1 MKRPCIA
8 LDVSKGLS
16 HYQSWIDEETK
27 LHNVKKINHNNE
39 GFNMLISEAN
49 EVEQLAKEKPVFVF
63 EATGVYHRT
72 LQNFLQ
78 SHNYDFIIISPLLSA
93 KVRKSNIRS
102 TKTDKKDCKNIAKV
116 YFQKELSLYGK
127 TDEIYDKM
135 RDLNRYYH
143 YLNEQLKKIKIQF
156 RMLLDIVFP
165 NIDSLWSNMYASVPI
180 AILKKF
186 HHPDEL
192 KNKYPESLAKYIIK
206 ETNHHA
212 SFALSEANKIIEFA
226 KICCPGCSSSSVNCL
241 ELEDVV
247 NQLLTKQEA
256 VDNCLNEL
264 ISLSEDISNYHL
276 LKTIDGI
283 SSNLASRIIAE
294 LGDINRFNRV
304 KQITAYAGLDP
315 FIYQSGEIDGL
326 HLRISKKGNKSL
338 RCLLYLAIQNTLQK
352 DNKITDFYHKKIAE
366 GMNQKSA
373 KVACMNKLLRV
384 IYSMCKNG
392 LCFLN
397 H

>member
-1 MKRPCIA
+1 MKRPCIV
-8 LDVSKGLS
+8 LDVSKGSS
-16 HYQSWIDEETK
+16 HYQSWINEETK
-27 LHNVKKINHNNE
+27 LHNVKRINHNKE
-39 GFNMLISEAN
+39 GFNELILEAK
-49 EVEQLAKEKPVFVF
+49 EVEQSTNEKPVFVF
-63 EATGVYHRT
+63 EATGIYHRS

-78 SHNYDFIIISPLLSA
+78 SYNYDFIIISPLLSA

-102 TKTDKKDCKNIAKV
+102 TKTDKKDCRNIAKV

-143 YLNEQLKKIKIQF
+143 YLNEQLKKIKVQF

-165 NIDSLWSNMYASVPI
+165 NIDSLWSDMYSLVPM

-192 KNKYPESLAKYIIK
+192 KNKHPESLAKYIMK
-206 ETNHHA
+206 ETNHHTT
-212 SFALSEANKIIEFA
+212 FVLKEAKKIIEFS
-226 KICCPGCSSSSVNCL
+226 KVCCPGCQSNSVVCL
-241 ELEDVV
+241 ELNEVI
-247 NQLLTKQEA
+247 NQLLVKQEA
-256 VDNCLNEL
+256 VDSCLNEL
-264 ISLSEDISNYHL
+264 VSLAEEIPNYQL

-304 KQITAYAGLDP
+304 RQITAYAGLDP
-315 FIYQSGEIDGL
+315 FVYQSGEIDGL
-326 HLRISKKGNKSL
+326 HLRISKKGNKIL
-338 RCLLYLAIQNTLQK
+338 RCLLYLAVQNTLQK

-366 GMNQKSA
+366 GMNPKSA
-373 KVACMNKLLRV
+373 KIACMNKLLRV

-392 LCFLN
+392 LTFQ